1 MSPTGSEDG
10 ETVARA
16 QASSP
21 SAAPRRGRIGE
32 VEEYEEKIANVAAG
46 KGDEFSVGMGVKERP
61 TEEGEMLQLMRG
73 LMGRLDRLEN
83 HKAKFKDGFLEGD
96 V

>member
-32 VEEYEEKIANVAAG
+32 VEEYEEII
-46 KGDEFSVGMGVKERP
+46 SVGMGH
-61 TEEGEMLQLMRG
+61 EMLQLMRG
-73 LMGRLDRLEN
+73 
-83 HKAKFKDGFLEGD
+83 
-96 V
+96 